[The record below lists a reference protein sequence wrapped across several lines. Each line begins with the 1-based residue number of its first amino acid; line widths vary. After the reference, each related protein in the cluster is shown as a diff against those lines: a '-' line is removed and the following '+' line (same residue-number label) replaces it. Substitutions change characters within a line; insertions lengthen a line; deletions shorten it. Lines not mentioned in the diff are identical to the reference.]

1 MPANQPPALWVGRLL
16 RAGTTGFI
24 AGCAVTQFDAPSLGA
39 LVRAP
44 VEENYTVYGLI
55 YDIHID
61 DDGLVRQLVTSEN
74 VSDEI
79 MKDNRERRIVPV
91 EMSVLS
97 VGYEQNGKIQHL
109 LPPRPPL
116 SLDRIFLCTAA
127 ELVRFT
133 ETGHFGYFRHILR
146 AKDTPLGEILA
157 AHIQQAGLAHT
168 ERFAK
173 QIVGTFHTELMGT
186 FHTERFANIVPTPAL
201 ASGAIRRFAKQIA
214 NRVPWQ
220 SREQIVGTIH
230 GVNGEQ
236 WKEAATR
243 ELITLLRDD
252 YPTLMSVLGALG
264 EIQ

>member
-1 MPANQPPALWVGRLL
+1 MPSYEIGRLL

-24 AGCAVTQFDAPSLGA
+24 VGCSVTQFDAPALGA

-44 VEENYTVYGLI
+44 VGEHYTVYGLI
-55 YDIHID
+55 HDIHID

-91 EMSVLS
+91 EMSVLA
-97 VGYEQNGKIQHL
+97 VGYEQGIKIQHL

-116 SLDRIFLCTAA
+116 SLDRIFLCTDE

-133 ETGHFGYFRHILR
+133 EAGRFGYFRHILR
-146 AKDTPLGEILA
+146 AEDAPLGEILA
-157 AHIQQAGLAHT
+157 AHIQQAGLAH
-168 ERFAK
+168 
-173 QIVGTFHTELMGT
+173 GS
-186 FHTERFANIVPTPAL
+186 N
-201 ASGAIRRFAKQIA
+201 GAR
-214 NRVPWQ
+214 
-220 SREQIVGTIH
+220 
-230 GVNGEQ
+230 

-264 EIQ
+264 EVV